1 MSYQSQDFSSFLIGQ
16 SQYYDYGSSLHNVLR
31 SGNFSTE
38 GRSQIIRA
46 KRTTA
51 RLHKGVYRDIGEPF
65 KNHPDNVVGGLI
77 LLEGVRNPDEIS
89 AGYLHDIREMHE
101 KERYAKCLA
110 GFSSNTISMVNVITR
125 KPEEAKDCY
134 RLRIINSSQRIYRI
148 KANNLRHNTSD
159 LWLALLTGHL
169 AQKKIDGK
177 LMDIGFYGYHFQTEC
192 PKTWAEIEKNLKLF
206 EKVQSDLN
214 YYKQM
219 FESGE
224 FNPES
229 LLSHPRSEEVLS
241 VA

>member
-16 SQYYDYGSSLHNVLR
+16 SQYYDCGSSLYNVLR

-38 GRSQIIRA
+38 GSSQIIRA
-46 KRTTA
+46 KRTAA

-101 KERYAKCLA
+101 KERYAECLA

-134 RLRIINSSQRIYRI
+134 RLRIINSSPRVYRI
-148 KANNLRHNTSD
+148 KANDLRHNTSD

-169 AQKKIDGK
+169 EKKKIGDK
-177 LMDIGFYGYHFQTEC
+177 LMDIDSYGYHFQMEC
-192 PKTWAEIEKNLKLF
+192 PKTWAEIEKNLGLY
-206 EKVQSDLN
+206 EKVKKDLSD
-214 YYKQM
+214 YKQM

-224 FNPES
+224 FNPEA
-229 LLSHPRSEEVLS
+229 LLSHHRSEEAVLQ
-241 VA
+241 A